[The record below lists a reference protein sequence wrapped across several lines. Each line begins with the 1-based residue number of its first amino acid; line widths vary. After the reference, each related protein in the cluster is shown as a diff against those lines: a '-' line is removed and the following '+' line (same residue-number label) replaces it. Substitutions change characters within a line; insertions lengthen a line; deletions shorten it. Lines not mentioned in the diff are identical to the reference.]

1 MNPTPVSTAEMTF
14 SKTGGSSF
22 VYAKYPFFG
31 RWMYTT
37 ATGTSLNYVEY
48 DSTVALTK
56 KKLVTKTGLTG
67 DNLIKATSTNFDCA
81 LTFVAGSD
89 LNTIRINTTDSTT
102 TTLSAWAAVVTST
115 DMTSTQV
122 NTAITAGKVSVSAGC
137 SAVRIGD
144 LVYFKNAAGT
154 AFTKSAMIATLT
166 TPVFDSTLTF
176 AYAGGK
182 VYQNT
187 GTDYVEIITV
197 TGLKTTVNIVA
208 STDNK
213 KIAILSY
220 QLSAVGASNYTS
232 VIKLYYYTT
241 AWNSVTL
248 PSTIASFTTYNSIPT
263 LISESTM

>member
-102 TTLSAWAAVVTST
+102 TTLSAWGDVVPTG
-115 DMTSTQV
+115 MTST
-122 NTAITAGKVSVSAGC
+122 
-137 SAVRIGD
+137 
-144 LVYFKNAAGT
+144 
-154 AFTKSAMIATLT
+154 
-166 TPVFDSTLTF
+166 
-176 AYAGGK
+176 
-182 VYQNT
+182 
-187 GTDYVEIITV
+187 
-197 TGLKTTVNIVA
+197 
-208 STDNK
+208 
-213 KIAILSY
+213 
-220 QLSAVGASNYTS
+220 
-232 VIKLYYYTT
+232 
-241 AWNSVTL
+241 
-248 PSTIASFTTYNSIPT
+248 
-263 LISESTM
+263 